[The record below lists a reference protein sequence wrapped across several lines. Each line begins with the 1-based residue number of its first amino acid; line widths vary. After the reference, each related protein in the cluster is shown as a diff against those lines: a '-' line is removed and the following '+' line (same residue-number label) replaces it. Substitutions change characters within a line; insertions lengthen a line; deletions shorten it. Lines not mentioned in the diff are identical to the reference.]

1 MRALAIIVSLAAV
14 EPLAALA
21 AAPGDLQALEQAWH
35 SCIRDASTHQ
45 PAGQSRAGNERNA
58 LDECRER
65 EDAYVAASMAARSA
79 DAVPQNSR
87 SRTWVSY
94 VGFVLDPVKAWIE
107 ALRR

>member
-1 MRALAIIVSLAAV
+1 VCILAPVLALAIMMPAV
-14 EPLAALA
+14 ALA
-21 AAPGDLQALEQAWH
+21 AAPAEPQALEEAWH
-35 SCIRDASTHQ
+35 SCIRDAFAHQ

-87 SRTWVSY
+87 ARVWASY